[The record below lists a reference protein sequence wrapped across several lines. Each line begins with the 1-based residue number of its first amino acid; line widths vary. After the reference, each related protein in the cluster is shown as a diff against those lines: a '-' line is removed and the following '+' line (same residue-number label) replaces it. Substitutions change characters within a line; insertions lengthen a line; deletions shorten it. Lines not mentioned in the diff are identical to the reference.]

1 MQSQASQ
8 PAVRNELS
16 ARDLARILWRD
27 RWLIVVVTAVFT
39 GGATLASLLI
49 PKTYKAATVL
59 AAVSRTGA
67 GDGAFGGLGALASQ
81 FGGIAALAGISLDGD
96 SKKAESLAVLQSEA
110 LTQKYIAESNLLP
123 ILYARLWDAE
133 GRRWRVSDPQDVPS
147 LWRAS
152 RYFKR
157 KLSNISTDP
166 KSGLITVEIAWR
178 DPKLAAQWAND
189 LVKLTNHYLRDK
201 AIAESERN
209 IAYLQ
214 EEALKTDIVGA
225 REAIYAVLQN
235 EINKAMLARG
245 SEEYALK
252 VLDPAVAP
260 EKAASP
266 QPLLWIPVGFFGGLL
281 LSLFAVVFRAAWLA

>member
-16 ARDLARILWRD
+16 ARDLAHILWSD

-39 GGATLASLLI
+39 GGAMLGSFLL

-59 AAVSRTGA
+59 SAVSRTGA
-67 GDGAFGGLGALASQ
+67 GDGAFGGLGSLASQ

-96 SKKAESLAVLQSEA
+96 TKKAESLAVLQSEA
-110 LTQKYIAESNLLP
+110 LTQKYLAENDLLP
-123 ILYARLWDAE
+123 ILYAKLWDAE
-133 GRRWRVSDPQDVPS
+133 GRRWRVSDPEDVPS

-157 KLSNISTDP
+157 KLSNVSTDA
-166 KSGLITVEIAWR
+166 KSGLITVEIKWR

-189 LVKLTNHYLRDK
+189 LVKLTNRYLRDK

-214 EEALKTDIVGA
+214 EEAVKTDIVGA

-266 QPLLWIPVGFFGGLL
+266 QPLLWIPIGFFGGLL

>member
-16 ARDLARILWRD
+16 ARDLAQILWRD

-39 GGATLASLLI
+39 GAATLASFLL
-49 PKTYKAATVL
+49 PKTYRATTVL
-59 AAVSRTGA
+59 SAVSRAGA
-67 GDGAFGGLGALASQ
+67 GDGALGGLGSLASQ

-96 SKKAESLAVLQSEA
+96 TKKAESLAVLQSEA
-110 LTQKYIAESNLLP
+110 LTQKYLAENNLLP
-123 ILYARLWDAE
+123 ILYAKLWDAE
-133 GRRWRVSDPQDVPS
+133 EGRWRVSDPKDVPS

-157 KLSNISTDP
+157 KLSNVATDA
-166 KSGLITVEIAWR
+166 KSGLITVEINWR

-189 LVKLTNHYLRDK
+189 LVRLTNRYLRDK

-214 EEALKTDIVGA
+214 EEAAKTDIVGA

-281 LSLFAVVFRAAWLA
+281 LSLFAVVFRVAWLV